1 MANRWF
7 NQFQKSLEKEV
18 VNLFAVVS
26 FGASGAPTLNT
37 SNNSKGIASISR
49 TAEGSF
55 LITLQDSY
63 YKFLCMNGVFLT
75 SGAGPEAST
84 IALSAVSVGTQSGGT
99 LQMQTQNGGINTDP
113 ASGESLYLHIILG
126 NSSAI

>member
-26 FGASGAPTLNT
+26 FGAAGAPTLNT

-49 TAEGSF
+49 TAQGSF

-63 YKFLCMNGVFLT
+63 WKFLSLDGVFLT
-75 SGAGPEAST
+75 SGAGPAAGT
-84 IALSAVSVGTQSGGT
+84 IALSAEDVDLQAGGT
-99 LQMQTQNGGINTDP
+99 LQLQTQNGGINTDP
-113 ASGESLYLHIILG
+113 ASGEVLYLHLVLS

>member
-18 VNLFAVVS
+18 VNLFAVVA
-26 FGASGAPTLNT
+26 FGAAGAPTLNT

-49 TAEGSF
+49 TAQGSF

-63 YKFLCMNGVFLT
+63 YKLLSLDGVFLT
-75 SGAGPEAST
+75 TGAGPAAPT
-84 IALSAVSVGTQSGGT
+84 IALSAAAVGTQSGGT
-99 LQMQTQNGGINTDP
+99 LQLQTQNGGSNTDP
-113 ASGESLYLHIILG
+113 DTGETLYLHIVLG